1 MNGPASLLR
10 GQAAAGRRRPALAAY
25 GEAAVLMA
33 KTVYADVRA
42 GNARALPSWAGLWPP
57 DQPALFVVGA
67 PRSGTTFLGACI
79 GAVPGISYH
88 FEPPVVRAALRHA
101 MLGEWP
107 LELTATIYRV
117 TYRLLRLFD
126 AERPTTRVADKT
138 PENVFALPMLAET
151 FPGAGVVH
159 IVRDGRDAAVS
170 LREKPWL
177 LRANSPGTGASPRGP
192 RGAATRFWVEP
203 HRAEEFT
210 ATSDLHRCLWAWRRY
225 TEAGLAGRSLG
236 PRYLEVRYEDM
247 VASPQ
252 ATGTRLADFLE
263 LGDGP
268 GRGALLSAMA
278 EARTDSIGRWR
289 AAFSA
294 ADRALA
300 DREIGPLLVR
310 LGYPA

>member
-1 MNGPASLLR
+1 MREPASLLR
-10 GQAAAGRRRPALAAY
+10 DGAAAGRRPLAAY
-25 GEAAVLMA
+25 GEAAVLLA
-33 KTVYADVRA
+33 RTLYADVRA
-42 GNARALPSWAGLWPP
+42 GDARALPSWAGLRPP
-57 DQPALFVVGA
+57 AQPPLFVVGA

-88 FEPPVVRAALRHA
+88 YEPPVVRAALRHA
-101 MLGEWP
+101 NLGEWP
-107 LELTATIYRV
+107 LEFTATIYRV

-138 PENVFALPMLAET
+138 PENVFGLPMLAET
-151 FPGAGVVH
+151 FPGASIVH
-159 IVRDGRDAAVS
+159 IVRDGRDAALS
-170 LREKPWL
+170 LRERPWL
-177 LRANSPGTGASPRGP
+177 LGVNSPKPGASPRGP
-192 RGAATRFWVEP
+192 RGAAARFWVEP
-203 HRAEEFT
+203 HRAEEFA

-236 PRYLEVRYEDM
+236 SRYLEVRYEDL

-252 ATGTRLADFLE
+252 ATGRRLADFLE

-268 GRGALLSAMA
+268 GRGALLSALA
-278 EARTDSIGRWR
+278 EARTDSVGRWR

-300 DREIGPLLVR
+300 DREIGPLLAR